1 MDVGITRFETE
12 ARRVTL
18 LDAPGHR
25 DFIPKMIAGAAQA
38 DVAIL
43 VVSAIESEFAAGFNK
58 GGQTKEHAMLV
69 RSLGVKQ
76 LIVAV
81 NKMDSAGWSM
91 ERFDAIKGPVARYLA
106 EIGFQSAHVR
116 FIPVSGLEGGNINS
130 TSARPSAL
138 TAWFKGPSLSQGIG
152 TLCLH
157 TFATMAAVVAPLSP
171 ILMHTHHHDCCVRH
185 HRSLSAWG
193 APR

>member
-12 ARRVTL
+12 RRRVTL

-43 VVSAIESEFAAGFNK
+43 VVSAIESEFAAGFSK
-58 GGQTKEHAMLV
+58 GGQTKEHALLV
-69 RSLGVKQ
+69 HSLGVKQ

-81 NKMDSAGWSM
+81 NKMDSVAWRM
-91 ERFDAIKGPVARYLA
+91 ECFDAIKGPVARYLA
-106 EIGFQSAHVR
+106 EIGFPSAHVR
-116 FIPVSGLEGGNINS
+116 FIPVSGLGGGNINS
-130 TSARPSAL
+130 NVARPPAL

-152 TLCLH
+152 TLSPQAV
-157 TFATMAAVVAPLSP
+157 ATMTAAAAP
-171 ILMHTHHHDCCVRH
+171 
-185 HRSLSAWG
+185 
-193 APR
+193 